1 MIKKRFNV
9 PIYCYDCV
17 FLEIESRD
25 DAEAL
30 TKELRRLRITDEIME
45 EVSTSC
51 VEGDVDGGWT
61 IANLGRK
68 IICVVLLPMRS
79 ADQRLSV
86 LNHEKRHV
94 VDDILNHCGVDD
106 KEAAA
111 YLDGYVSR
119 YLR

>member
-9 PIYCYDCV
+9 PIYCFDCV

-25 DAEAL
+25 DVEAL
-30 TKELRRLRITDEIME
+30 TKELKRLRITNEIME
-45 EVSTSC
+45 EVSTAC

-61 IANLGRK
+61 ISNFGRR
-68 IICVVLLPMRS
+68 IICVILLPMRN

-119 YLR
+119 HLR

>member
-30 TKELRRLRITDEIME
+30 TKELKRLRITDEIME

-51 VEGDVDGGWT
+51 
-61 IANLGRK
+61 
-68 IICVVLLPMRS
+68 
-79 ADQRLSV
+79 
-86 LNHEKRHV
+86 
-94 VDDILNHCGVDD
+94 VDD